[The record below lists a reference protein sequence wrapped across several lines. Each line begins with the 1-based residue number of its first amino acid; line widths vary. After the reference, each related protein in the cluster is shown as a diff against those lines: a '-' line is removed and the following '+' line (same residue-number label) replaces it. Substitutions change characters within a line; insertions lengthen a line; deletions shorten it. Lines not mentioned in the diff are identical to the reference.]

1 VNLKLIAPPVIAAA
15 CALASLHAGA
25 STNMFDPSV
34 SSATKID
41 GSEIVLNGTLHDT
54 NGLTMPWTTS
64 VYAQPGECMRL
75 FVDSVNFDP
84 KLTVLAPDGEVFRDD
99 DSGGSLRPLVKI
111 ASTPV
116 QGWYTV
122 QVAHFSGAPQADTD
136 FVLKYGRFTAGNPN
150 CANPT
155 VPLVNAGGAPQ
166 VLVKDPA
173 TAAPAAPFHPVMP

>member
-1 VNLKLIAPPVIAAA
+1 MNLKPLAPAILAAVG
-15 CALASLHAGA
+15 ALASTHAGA

-34 SSATKID
+34 ASTTKID

-84 KLTVLAPDGEVFRDD
+84 KLTVIAPNGEVFRDD

-122 QVAHFSGAPQADTD
+122 QVAQFAGAPQADTD

-166 VLVKDPA
+166 AAKPA
-173 TAAPAAPFHPVMP
+173 P